1 MEFTNLNFR
10 KGILKKNLEGEASEC
25 DKMRLLGSQ
34 TDLILN
40 PPGMTILVSQ
50 ILFWNLYNLRSY
62 QKPSSVFP
70 SSYIRLNI

>member
-10 KGILKKNLEGEASEC
+10 KGILKKNLEGEASEF

-40 PPGMTILVSQ
+40 PPGIIIQ
-50 ILFWNLYNLRSY
+50 NLPGTVVRYH
-62 QKPSSVFP
+62 
-70 SSYIRLNI
+70 